1 MGLYASY
8 TELTEAQIRD
18 YQALAEEAKWD
29 FIEALAEDEEVN
41 ETDVDKMW
49 DVLHFVLTGKS
60 AGDPIEYNALSEFVV
75 GEHNLDDEPFTTYTT
90 PARVK
95 AIAEA
100 VNGVDFAKVMENFSI
115 AACAKVDLY
124 PSIWSDEDNEEYEEL
139 VGELTEHFENLKA
152 FYNDVAARGNA
163 ILVMIS

>member
-1 MGLYASY
+1 M
-8 TELTEAQIRD
+8 
-18 YQALAEEAKWD
+18 
-29 FIEALAEDEEVN
+29 
-41 ETDVDKMW
+41 
-49 DVLHFVLTGKS
+49 
-60 AGDPIEYNALSEFVV
+60 
-75 GEHNLDDEPFTTYTT
+75 
-90 PARVK
+90 
-95 AIAEA
+95 
-100 VNGVDFAKVMENFSI
+100 NGVDFAKVMENFSI